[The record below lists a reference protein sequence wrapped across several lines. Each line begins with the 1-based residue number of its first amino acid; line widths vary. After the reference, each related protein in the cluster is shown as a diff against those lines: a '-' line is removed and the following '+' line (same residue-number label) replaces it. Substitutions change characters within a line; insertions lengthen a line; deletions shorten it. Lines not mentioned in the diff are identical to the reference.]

1 MLVAVRKETIIIST
15 KIHQSKYA
23 TSGIHLKAHQC
34 TLIPLTV
41 KKIFQFKQSPSGS
54 VYTKITQKL
63 FGFIRLF
70 DLDMKTHVKTTR
82 GKGLRIPTR
91 TTGEGS
97 SSFPW
102 SLSEVDA
109 ALRSLSALKSGPR
122 RRPLRPLETN
132 LSSRFR
138 PSLPGPRRHLLR
150 PLETKTSPC
159 FQPSGAEEASTT
171 PPLRRTSRLAF
182 GPACRG

>member
-1 MLVAVRKETIIIST
+1 M
-15 KIHQSKYA
+15 
-23 TSGIHLKAHQC
+23 
-34 TLIPLTV
+34 
-41 KKIFQFKQSPSGS
+41 
-54 VYTKITQKL
+54 
-63 FGFIRLF
+63 
-70 DLDMKTHVKTTR
+70 
-82 GKGLRIPTR
+82 
-91 TTGEGS
+91 
-97 SSFPW
+97 
-102 SLSEVDA
+102 SEVDA

-171 PPLRRTSRLAF
+171 PPLRRTSRLGFDSPCRAEEAPTSRLDF
-182 GPACRG
+182 GPPCRGQGGVHYALLRRTSRLGFGSPCWDRGGVHYAPLRRTSRLGFGSACWGRGGDHSTPLRRTSRLVFPSLGSPAVGACCLVISV